1 MNEDYCIKCKAPILF
16 REQPCPGCGH
26 KTCPL
31 KKENNIFKINGYITA
46 ITFFINKIIINVL
59 AILLGIAVLLL
70 CLKFNLINEKSI
82 ISNNFGNMANFIGS
96 ILLLPLFF
104 INIKKRL
111 NAIDGHTKNYIKT
124 TIFIILSFVP
134 FLSFL
139 LLVYL
144 VFKKDK
150 LPQKNLKKTIS
161 DSESR
166 STEKTKFCSNCDSE
180 ISNTA
185 NFCNNCG
192 GKLKNDLS

>member
-82 ISNNFGNMANFIGS
+82 ISNMHNSYIARMKAECLAMYYSS
-96 ILLLPLFF
+96 ICMIL
-104 INIKKRL
+104 
-111 NAIDGHTKNYIKT
+111 HTK
-124 TIFIILSFVP
+124 
-134 FLSFL
+134 
-139 LLVYL
+139 
-144 VFKKDK
+144 
-150 LPQKNLKKTIS
+150 
-161 DSESR
+161 
-166 STEKTKFCSNCDSE
+166 
-180 ISNTA
+180 
-185 NFCNNCG
+185 
-192 GKLKNDLS
+192 